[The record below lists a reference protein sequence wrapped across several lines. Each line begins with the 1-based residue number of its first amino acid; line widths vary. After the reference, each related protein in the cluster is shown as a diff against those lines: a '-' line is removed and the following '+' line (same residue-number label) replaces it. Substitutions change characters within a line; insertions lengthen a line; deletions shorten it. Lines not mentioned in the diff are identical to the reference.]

1 MIRLKRMVWKKRKES
16 IERAGRGWSACL
28 FAFRKLTEELVLN
41 LLPHSLPLLRHDF
54 LLFTDHL
61 LTVLRGGG
69 DDELSRVGEL
79 F

>member
-16 IERAGRGWSACL
+16 IERAGRGWSACQ

-54 LLFTDHL
+54 FLFTDHL

-69 DDELSRVGEL
+69 DDELSSAGEL